1 MSASTERKNRQL
13 AREQGNDKKAIA
25 AKEEAAKKKKSD
37 LRFALAGIG
46 IALLIALT
54 IFLNSNA
61 VYSFTAFKV
70 GDKSFSS
77 AEANFYYST
86 QYQNWYNTY
95 GSYASIFGL
104 DASNGVSGLGQ
115 QACPMLENGTW
126 KDYFIGYAEDQM
138 VQVKATGD
146 YAAQN
151 GIALDADELAEIDS
165 DIEMFGTYAQLYG
178 FSNVNQFLTANF
190 GSGVN
195 EKVVRNGYADTALAA
210 KVINQVSESFE
221 YSDEQLKAAYAGF
234 EGSRDVFDYATFTA
248 ENEAQADAVVKA
260 YNKSKADDAYAK
272 FEEAVDSAAA
282 SEPSRSSN
290 VTGTYLSTSYAEWL
304 MDSARKSGDITTI
317 PSTAEDD
324 ESVSVLLFIGR
335 DMNDYPV
342 AQVRHILVKAEASED
357 GTYTEEAKA
366 AAKARAEE
374 ILAEFNAGD
383 KSEESFAAL
392 AEQYSEDGGSN
403 TNGGLYDS
411 ITKGQTVE
419 EFDAFCF
426 AADRKPGDTAVVYGE
441 SGSYAGYHVMYY
453 VGEGRL
459 NCDILA
465 ENELRN
471 NDTNEWL
478 ENITSQY
485 TTSTG
490 FGMKFVG

>member
-25 AKEEAAKKKKSD
+25 AKEDAAKKKKSD

-54 IFLNSNA
+54 IFLNSSA

-70 GDKSFSS
+70 GDKNFSS

-104 DASNGVSGLGQ
+104 DASNGVSGLSQ

-126 KDYFIGYAEDQM
+126 RDYFLNYAEDQM
-138 VQVKATGD
+138 IQVKATQD

-151 GIALDADELAEIDS
+151 GIALDADELADIDS
-165 DIEMFGTYAQLYG
+165 DIEMFDTYAKLYD
-178 FSNVNQFLTANF
+178 FSSVDKFLAANF
-190 GSGVN
+190 GNGVN
-195 EKVVRNGYADTALAA
+195 KKIVRSCDADTALAA
-210 KVINQVSESFE
+210 KVIDQVSNGFE
-221 YSDEQLKAAYAGF
+221 YSDAQLKEAYAGF
-234 EGSRDVFDYATFTA
+234 EGSRDLFDYASFTA

-260 YNKSKADDAYAK
+260 YNKSKAGDAYAK
-272 FEEAVDSAAA
+272 FEDAVDSAAA
-282 SEPSRSSN
+282 SAPTHSSRAN
-290 VTGTYLSTSYAEWL
+290 ATYLDTSSSEWL
-304 MDSARKSGDITTI
+304 MDSARKNGDITTI
-317 PSTAEDD
+317 PSEAEDD
-324 ESVSVLLFIGR
+324 ESVSVLLFISR

-357 GTYTEEAKA
+357 GTYTDEAKA

-383 KSEESFAAL
+383 KTEESFAAL
-392 AEQYSEDGGSN
+392 AELYSEDAGSN

-411 ITKGQTVE
+411 IAKGQTVE

-426 AADRKPGDTAVVYGE
+426 AANRKNGDTAVVYGE
-441 SGSYAGYHVMYY
+441 SSAYAGYHVMYY
-453 VGEGRL
+453 VGEGEL
-459 NCDILA
+459 YCNILA
-465 ENELRN
+465 ENELRT

-485 TTSTG
+485 ATSTG